1 MNLLQLVQCTTYV
14 CISIIPA
21 TGGQE
26 ESGAFA
32 GIAAGVAV
40 VSVFAVVVVVVVAI
54 FLVAMCST
62 QQRRKR
68 SGRPTDVVHDVVG
81 LEPHYLVLLTYEP
94 ISDGPAKVSQT
105 MQLYLLHNIAN
116 KFRNTIRQ
124 HSSGGSYL

>member
-21 TGGQE
+21 TGEQE

-40 VSVFAVVVVVVVAI
+40 VSVFAVVVVVVAI

-94 ISDGPAKVSQT
+94 ISDVPAKVSQT

-116 KFRNTIRQ
+116 KFINTIRQ

>member
-1 MNLLQLVQCTTYV
+1 MYSVPHV

-40 VSVFAVVVVVVVAI
+40 VLVFAVVVVVAI

-81 LEPHYLVLLTYEP
+81 LEPHYLVLLTYES
-94 ISDGPAKVSQT
+94 ISDVPGKVSQT

-116 KFRNTIRQ
+116 KCRNTIRQ
-124 HSSGGSYL
+124 HSSGSSYL

>member
-40 VSVFAVVVVVVVAI
+40 VLVFAVVVVVAI

-94 ISDGPAKVSQT
+94 ISDVPAKVSQT

-116 KFRNTIRQ
+116 KFRITIRQ